1 MRYAGLEAGISPKVK
16 KLKGCFTLK
25 ILVSE
30 GVEPA
35 SCSCRADG
43 KRPELCKEWDLD
55 EVHVKSHHFGCHL
68 NEGMLEMIGGRS

>member
-1 MRYAGLEAGISPKVK
+1 MMVDGMRHAGLEAGISPKVK

-43 KRPELCKEWDLD
+43 KGPELCKKWDFD
-55 EVHVKSHHFGCHL
+55 EVHVKSHHCILGAT
-68 NEGMLEMIGGRS
+68 

>member
-16 KLKGCFTLK
+16 ELKGCFTLN

-43 KRPELCKEWDLD
+43 KGPGAL
-55 EVHVKSHHFGCHL
+55 
-68 NEGMLEMIGGRS
+68 